1 MAQRRSFLTV
11 GLIAWAFLTLFV
23 GWVLI
28 SPTNPLTNMYR
39 APIQKLSDNIVA
51 GPYPVAGD
59 FNTLH
64 TSGVTTD
71 ISLLDPKIP
80 YEHVL
85 LNREKK
91 NAEAQGIK
99 FMDFPIASIMGQ
111 KFGSY
116 YETNVQRAASAIDSL
131 SKSGEKVYLHCYLG
145 EHRMVAVK
153 KALAERGVI
162 AANDTLPSK
171 TSASMLMG
179 H

>member
-1 MAQRRSFLTV
+1 MV

-23 GWVLI
+23 GWILV

-64 TSGVTTD
+64 TSGVTID

-80 YEHVL
+80 YERVL
-85 LNREKK
+85 IHREKK
-91 NAEAQGIK
+91 NAEQAGIQ
-99 FMDFPIASIMGQ
+99 FMDFPIASILGQ
-111 KFGSY
+111 KFGTY

-131 SKSGEKVYLHCYLG
+131 SKDGVDKVYLHCYLG

-153 KALAERGVI
+153 KALAKRGVI
-162 AANDTLPSK
+162 AAADTVAEQNK
-171 TSASMLMG
+171 ASVGLG
-179 H
+179 R